1 MFIVRT
7 RGPSSKPKTDPSN
20 GNHVVVMDLNG
31 TQIERVVS
39 WSYGFRE
46 GSHPNFLPNGRG
58 VILNLEYPAR
68 GTEWAVMACPT
79 TLFGS
84 GEGVGARRGLAGA
97 SGGEGG
103 GELAGELAGGAG
115 GRVRGQ
121 MGGPARG
128 GSRVLHAGGEFDDG
142 ASRCVHLSDCGTG
155 HPVAIHAGAARSLG
169 TGGQSGE

>member
-7 RGPSSKPKTDPSN
+7 RGPPSKPKTDPSN
-20 GNHVVVMDLNG
+20 GNHVVVMDING

-68 GTEWAVMACPT
+68 GTQWAVMACPT
-79 TLFGS
+79 SLFGGQQGPRS
-84 GEGVGARRGLAGA
+84 RRLSSTHAGA
-97 SGGEGG
+97 GSRTSGSG
-103 GELAGELAGGAG
+103 GGAG
-115 GRVRGQ
+115 GEAKRSE
-121 MGGPARG
+121 MN
-128 GSRVLHAGGEFDDG
+128 GSKIRSLRSDSFDDG

-155 HPVAIHAGAARSLG
+155 HPVAIHAGASRRHDG
-169 TGGQSGE
+169 RSGEWS

>member
-7 RGPSSKPKTDPSN
+7 RGPASKPKTDPSN

-79 TLFGS
+79 SLFGS
-84 GEGVGARRGLAGA
+84 GAGVGARRGLAGA
-97 SGGEGG
+97 SGGGG
-103 GELAGELAGGAG
+103 GGLAGGAG
-115 GRVRGQ
+115 GRTRRGRMEDQ
-121 MGGPARG
+121 MGGSVRG
-128 GSRVLHAGGEFDDG
+128 GSRVLRASGEFDDG

-155 HPVAIHAGAARSLG
+155 HPVAIHAGAARSTG